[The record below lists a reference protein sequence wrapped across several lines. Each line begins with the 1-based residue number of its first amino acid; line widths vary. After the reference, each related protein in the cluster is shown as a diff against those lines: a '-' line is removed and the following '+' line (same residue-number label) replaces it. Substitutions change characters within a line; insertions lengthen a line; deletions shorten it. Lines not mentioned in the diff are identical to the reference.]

1 MTADGDL
8 TAPSRQAR
16 RPTALVCGRFHPE
29 YSGPSIAFMRLAP
42 RLEQLGLRFFALT
55 TRPRGVPRRE
65 TIHGIEIRRF
75 GGRDG
80 RLELLRFR
88 LAVLWWLIWNCS
100 RYERIHLFFSG
111 SLTYLV
117 PLLGKILGKK
127 VSFTMTL
134 LDSDDPKNIGKTDW
148 GGLKLRLFRLYHRV
162 IYINPEQARRY
173 RDAYE
178 TDEPL
183 VAGSMG
189 IDLDKFR
196 PPTKEERLNA
206 RRELN
211 LDDNALVAAFSGA
224 ICRRK
229 GVDHAVELWLKV
241 AEAEPRAHFVMLGP
255 EYEYSMRTS
264 DIYSRVLERIKGAGM
279 ESHFS
284 FQWSPPSVDAVM
296 RLLRAADIFLFPS
309 RNEGTPSS
317 VLEAM
322 ACGVVPVISPL
333 EGFAGVAVRNDVEG
347 LVLQPDAGVE
357 SSARRMI
364 ELLSDERQLR
374 RMAESGRRRVRQ
386 YHSQEVAM
394 GALRQAWGLDSEP
407 AT

>member
-1 MTADGDL
+1 MTGDRDS
-8 TAPSRQAR
+8 TAPSRLAR

-42 RLEQLGLRFFALT
+42 RLEKLGLRFSVLT
-55 TRPRGVPRRE
+55 TKPRGVPGRE
-65 TIHGIEIRRF
+65 TIYSIDVHRF

-80 RLELLRFR
+80 RLALLRFR
-88 LAVLWWLIWNCS
+88 LAVLWWLIWNRR
-100 RYERIHLFFSG
+100 RYGRIHLFFSG

-134 LDSDDPKNIGKTDW
+134 LDSDDPKNIGSTNWAK
-148 GGLKLRLFRLYHRV
+148 LKLRLFQLYDRV

-189 IDLDKFR
+189 IDLDAFR
-196 PPTKEERLNA
+196 PPTADERSVA
-206 RRELN
+206 RTELN
-211 LDDNALVAAFSGA
+211 LDENALVAAFSGA
-224 ICRRK
+224 ICIRK

-241 AEAEPRAHFVMLGP
+241 AAAKPRAHFVMLGP

-264 DIYSRVLERIKGAGM
+264 DIYSQVLERIKGAGM

-284 FQWSPPSVDAVM
+284 FQWSPPSIDAVI
-296 RLLRAADIFLFPS
+296 RLLHAADIFLFPS

-333 EGFAGVAVRNDVEG
+333 EGFAGVAVRDDVEG
-347 LVLQPDAGVE
+347 LVLQPEADVE
-357 SSARRMI
+357 LSARRI
-364 ELLSDERQLR
+364 IGLLSDEQQLQ
-374 RMAESGRRRVRQ
+374 RMAERGRQRVRQ
-386 YHSQEVAM
+386 YHSQEVAVA
-394 GALRQAWGLDSEP
+394 ALMEAWGLDSE
-407 AT
+407 TVR